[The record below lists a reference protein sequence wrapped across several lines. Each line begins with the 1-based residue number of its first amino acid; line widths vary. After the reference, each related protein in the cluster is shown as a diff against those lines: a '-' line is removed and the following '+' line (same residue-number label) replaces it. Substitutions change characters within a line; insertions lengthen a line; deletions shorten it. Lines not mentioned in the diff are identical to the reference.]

1 MSKGAIEAI
10 KQDLKK
16 IQAQIRD
23 LQKDENKL
31 ERALALLTTTNPSV
45 GSGPKRTGDEKKVVV
60 RSSVRKEKAASA
72 PKKEPASVTRE
83 REKAASKQNTRELEE
98 APKWAVER
106 RGSAFLDK
114 NGLTAIAREMLR
126 VLLNAPGYS
135 MGTAQL
141 RDDAKVYISS
151 ADGARW
157 ARELVKMNILAPNG
171 QVPARY
177 GQGRAS
183 NAYKLTGKGLQI
195 AQQIQREEDG
205 AAHEE
210 IRIHAGVGVVA

>member
-1 MSKGAIEAI
+1 M
-10 KQDLKK
+10 
-16 IQAQIRD
+16 
-23 LQKDENKL
+23 
-31 ERALALLTTTNPSV
+31 

-72 PKKEPASVTRE
+72 PKKETASVTRE

-141 RDDAKVYISS
+141 RDDAKIYISS